1 MPRRNIK
8 KELLELKNKK
18 IDSKYVNNDEENFN
32 LKNNFA
38 SW

>member
-18 IDSKYVNNDEENFN
+18 IDSKYVNKDEENFN